1 MGAEAIQYLLKEL
14 DLPKLEKAL
23 QKEIE
28 EGSGQR
34 KVRCIRRLE
43 EVEAFLHSGNK
54 PEWMILSVL
63 PGHSPRSASDGPARW
78 RPFRHLRPE

>member
-1 MGAEAIQYLLKEL
+1 MNREYQDAVAAYGKKAFKAQMGAEAIQYLLKEP

-34 KVRCIRRLE
+34 KVASVVSKKL
-43 EVEAFLHSGNK
+43 K
-54 PEWMILSVL
+54 PSCT
-63 PGHSPRSASDGPARW
+63 PATSRNG
-78 RPFRHLRPE
+78 